1 MIHHLF
7 RFFSCPGGIKVS
19 TGKVPVRGGSCAG
32 GSSRLKRFRIKKAMP
47 AQTRTDIAGKGV
59 DKGQFEASPVT
70 HAVLLRVAVFAGGVA
85 GADRG

>member
-32 GSSRLKRFRIKKAMP
+32 RFQIKEVS
-47 AQTRTDIAGKGV
+47 D
-59 DKGQFEASPVT
+59 
-70 HAVLLRVAVFAGGVA
+70 
-85 GADRG
+85 

>member
-70 HAVLLRVAVFAGGVA
+70 LYTGVLKHHLNRCKNESI
-85 GADRG
+85 